1 MTIHLNLPR
10 LILKTKVYHPNIN
23 STGSICLDILKDK
36 WSPAL
41 TLGKVLI
48 SITSLLNDPKIQD
61 DPLEPDIANE
71 YKSDIEKFKQNAKSW
86 TAIYVI
92 V

>member
-1 MTIHLNLPR
+1 M
-10 LILKTKVYHPNIN
+10 IL
-23 STGSICLDILKDK
+23 
-36 WSPAL
+36 
-41 TLGKVLI
+41 
-48 SITSLLNDPKIQD
+48 DPD

-86 TAIYVI
+86 TATYAI